1 MYGKLGFP
9 AMGTVGCGYATAIVI
24 WLQMFL
30 LIIYLRR
37 HRHFKEFKLFRKPE
51 RPDFS
56 TISDLLKL
64 GLPIGVT
71 IFVEGSLFVAA
82 ALLIARLG
90 PVPSAA
96 HLISINYAALMFM
109 VPLGLGMAVTVRIG
123 NALGRGD
130 PVAARYA
137 ASIGLGIAVAF
148 ASISAL
154 FMFFFPEIIV
164 ALYTDDPVVT
174 PLAISLLFYAA
185 IFQLSDGLQICAA
198 GCLRGY
204 KDTRVPMVINI
215 LAYWLIGMT
224 LGYYLT
230 FEVMLGPSGMWIG
243 MTAGLSVAALLLTVR
258 FLSTSRR
265 FIDANAIV

>member
-1 MYGKLGFP
+1 
-9 AMGTVGCGYATAIVI
+9 
-24 WLQMFL
+24 
-30 LIIYLRR
+30 
-37 HRHFKEFKLFRKPE
+37 
-51 RPDFS
+51 
-56 TISDLLKL
+56 
-64 GLPIGVT
+64 
-71 IFVEGSLFVAA
+71 
-82 ALLIARLG
+82 
-90 PVPSAA
+90 
-96 HLISINYAALMFM
+96 
-109 VPLGLGMAVTVRIG
+109 MAVTVRIG